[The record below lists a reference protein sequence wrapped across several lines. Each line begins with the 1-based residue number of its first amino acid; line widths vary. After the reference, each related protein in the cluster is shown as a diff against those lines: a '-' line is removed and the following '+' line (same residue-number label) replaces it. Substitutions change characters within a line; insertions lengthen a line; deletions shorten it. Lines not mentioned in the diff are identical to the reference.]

1 MILGSGS
8 VIVNRRITTR
18 LVGKKTIVALLMIVL
33 FSVLIPTRGAEVAR
47 SSEQLRAC
55 QDNAGMVALAGH
67 PFVLE
72 ISKATIHLTRLEK
85 QAPLPSPT
93 IFIYP
98 LRGPPALS

>member
-1 MILGSGS
+1 
-8 VIVNRRITTR
+8 
-18 LVGKKTIVALLMIVL
+18 
-33 FSVLIPTRGAEVAR
+33 
-47 SSEQLRAC
+47 
-55 QDNAGMVALAGH
+55 MVALAGH

-98 LRGPPALS
+98 LRDPPHFPNEFRLHEGFSRTTHLSRMVLPAVHSTRSCNGPTPLSPIL